1 MEREKLFFTVFE
13 GLLLCRFAFQVEG
26 LPNPQNFSFW
36 ITKGHSRIEIS
47 NDKCMLSV
55 LGSFL

>member
-1 MEREKLFFTVFE
+1 MEREKSFSLA

-26 LPNPQNFSFW
+26 LPNPQNFSFC